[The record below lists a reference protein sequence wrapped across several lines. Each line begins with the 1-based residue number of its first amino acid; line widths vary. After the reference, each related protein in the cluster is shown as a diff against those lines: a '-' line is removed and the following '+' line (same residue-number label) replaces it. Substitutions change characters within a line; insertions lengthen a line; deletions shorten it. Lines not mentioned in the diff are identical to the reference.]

1 MDSYSWKRHPRRAWN
16 IPWNIRKT
24 QHGRPKPD
32 GGFCFIPA
40 MALIRAWWAYKGAFI
55 RLYDLRVW
63 FACFEAVARR
73 CDVAPSR
80 FPRYTLEE
88 IFRLVGG
95 ADPGAIQT
103 AVGRLSRAGLLE
115 WSERQIRLP
124 AALSRVDPASDPDLD
139 RMVGLV
145 ANHRRKVPV
154 PRRTLRFLAGVSRP
168 VMIATIVGHLFRCV
182 YYRNGMCIP
191 VGRCKSSWIAETFGV
206 DVRNVK
212 AARSHLRHIGWLAL
226 EASSQTAMNRW
237 GAAVTIQ
244 LAWEFRQEP
253 KRAKPPPPQPVSPP
267 ETPPPG
273 IHRKLSMRMIH
284 QKPPAGGRAGV
295 SQEPPPNLN
304 HVLAIDLRDANRL
317 ERLFAQAQRRGLSPG
332 GEAARLRF
340 FAAAARALRVGT
352 RNPPGLF
359 ASIVRRGLW
368 AHLCLEDEDLAC
380 RRMAGMRT
388 PFRTTQCSND
398 REPRAGPIAPV
409 PTHVILDS
417 VLKQLGVGQG
427 LPGLAGLT
435 ALKQSQ
441 SV

>member
-1 MDSYSWKRHPRRAWN
+1 MDSYSLKRQPRRAWN
-16 IPWNIRKT
+16 TPWNIRKT
-24 QHGRPKPD
+24 EHARRKPD

-40 MALIRAWWAYKGAFI
+40 MAFIRAWWAYKGAII

-73 CDVAPSR
+73 CDVAPDR
-80 FPRYTLEE
+80 FPRYTFEE

-103 AVGRLSRAGLLE
+103 AVGRLSKAGLLE

-124 AALSRVDPASDPDLD
+124 AAMSRVENGRDPDLGQ
-139 RMVGLV
+139 MIELV
-145 ANHRRKVPV
+145 VNHRRKVPV

-168 VMIATIVGHLFRCV
+168 VMTATVLGHLFRCV

-191 VGRCKSSWIAETFGV
+191 VGRCKASWIAETFGV

-212 AARSHLRHIGWLAL
+212 AARRHLSDIGWLVV
-226 EASSQTAMNRW
+226 EDSPQMAMNRW
-237 GAAVTIQ
+237 GASVTIQ
-244 LAWEFRQEP
+244 LAWEFRLQERS
-253 KRAKPPPPQPVSPP
+253 KSPPPQPISPAESPP
-267 ETPPPG
+267 PE
-273 IHRKLSMRMIH
+273 IHRKLSTRMIN
-284 QKPPAGGRAGV
+284 QKPHAGDGPGV
-295 SQEPPPNLN
+295 CQEPPPNLN
-304 HVLAIDLRDANRL
+304 HIQAIDLHDANRL
-317 ERLFAQAQRRGLSPG
+317 ECLFVQAQRYGLSPG

-368 AHLCLEDEDLAC
+368 AHLCMEDEDLAC
-380 RRMAGMRT
+380 RRMAGMQA
-388 PFRTTQCSND
+388 PFRTTQQSED
-398 REPRAGPIAPV
+398 RPPRAGAIAPV
-409 PTHVILDS
+409 PAHVILDS
-417 VLKQLGVGQG
+417 VLKELGVGRG
-427 LPGLAGLT
+427 LPGPAGQIADKKL
-435 ALKQSQ
+435 L